1 MGKKKKQ
8 KIIGKFVANSKGFGF
23 VEIENEPEDFFVPSS
38 FVGNALNGDMVEI
51 QILKEKRTDKRAEAK
66 VVKVIKR
73 EKETVVGIFQKN
85 RNFGFV
91 VPDDKKLG
99 TDIFIS
105 KNHAKKAKN
114 QDKVVAKIL
123 KYPEKGKNAEG
134 EIIEVLGNVNQA
146 GVDMVCVIKEFD
158 LPNEFPEPVLK
169 EARKISQILTKEDLK
184 INDEKNRIDLRSKEN
199 MNIFTID
206 GEEAKDLD
214 DAVWVGKADNGN
226 YLLDVHIA
234 DVSHYVKKGSNLDNE
249 AIFRGTSVYMFDRV
263 IPMLPVELSNGICS
277 LNSGQDRLALSCL
290 MEIDQNG
297 KVVASDV
304 YKSVIRVTERMSY
317 TDVNKILTHSDEKV
331 FQKYQKYISDFKLM
345 EELAHVLKNRRKKAG
360 YLNLDIPESKI
371 ILDENGKCV
380 DVKKYETT
388 FANEIIEQFMLT
400 ANESVA
406 EKFYWM
412 KFPFI
417 YRVHE
422 EPDLDKVKELNKF
435 LWNFGYKIH
444 INQDKVHPTEF
455 AKVLEEVK
463 GKPEEKV
470 VSNLIL
476 RTLKLARYENE
487 NQGHFGIA
495 SKFYCHFTSPIRR
508 YPDLFIHR
516 MISEYWEAN
525 EDLKTQF
532 EVDSERYAKSSS
544 ECEQRA
550 TKAEREAESIKKAE
564 FMEDKVGEE
573 FEAIIS
579 SITPFGMFAELEN
592 TVEGLIRFENMGKEY
607 YIYDEDRKQLIGERS
622 NRVFKIGDEIK
633 IRVISASK
641 MLRQIDFELDVSEDL

>member
-8 KIIGKFVANSKGFGF
+8 NIIGTFVANSKGFGF
-23 VEIENEPEDFFVPSS
+23 VEFEEKEKEAVFISS
-38 FVGNALNGDMVEI
+38 EFVGNALNGDRVAI
-51 QILKEKRTDKRAEAK
+51 KILKEKEQDRRAEGKIIK
-66 VVKVIKR
+66 VVER
-73 EKETVVGIFQKN
+73 EKETVVGTFQKN

-91 VPDDKKLG
+91 VPDDKKFH
-99 TDIFIS
+99 TDIFVS
-105 KNHAKKAKN
+105 KKSCQKAKN
-114 QDKVVAKIL
+114 NDKVVAKIL

-134 EIIEVLGNVNQA
+134 EIIEILGNVNQA
-146 GVDMVCVIKEFD
+146 GVDMLCVMKEFD

-169 EARKISQILTKEDLK
+169 EVDKIPQTITQEDLK
-184 INDEKNRIDLRSKEN
+184 INSEKNRIDLRGKEN
-199 MNIFTID
+199 MHIFTID
-206 GEEAKDLD
+206 GEDAKDLD
-214 DAVWVGKADNGN
+214 DAIWVGKADNGN

-249 AIFRGTSVYMFDRV
+249 AIYRGTSIYMFDRV
-263 IPMLPVELSNGICS
+263 IPMLPFELSNGICS
-277 LNSGQDRLALSCL
+277 LNAGQDRLALSCL
-290 MEIDQNG
+290 MEINSSG

-317 TDVNKILTHSDEKV
+317 TDVNKILNHSDEEV
-331 FQKYQKYISDFKLM
+331 FKKYEKYIDDFQLM
-345 EELAHVLKNRRKKAG
+345 EELAHVLKNRRLTAG

-380 DVKKYETT
+380 DVQKYETT

-400 ANESVA
+400 ANETIA

-412 KFPFI
+412 EYPFI

-422 EPDLDKVKELNKF
+422 EPDLDKVKELNQF

-455 AKVLEEVK
+455 AKVLQDVK

-470 VSNLIL
+470 ISNLIL

-487 NQGHFGIA
+487 NNGHFGIA
-495 SKFYCHFTSPIRR
+495 SKYYCHFTSPIRR

-516 MISEYWEAN
+516 MISEYWEAD
-525 EDLKTQF
+525 ETLKMQF
-532 EVDSERYAKSSS
+532 KADSEKYAKSSS
-544 ECEQRA
+544 ECEQIA

-564 FMEDKVGEE
+564 FMENKIGEE
-573 FEAIIS
+573 YEAIIS

-592 TVEGLIRFENMGKEY
+592 TVEGLIRFENMGDEY
-607 YIYDEDRKQLIGERS
+607 FFYDEDKKQLIGEHT
-622 NRVFKIGDEIK
+622 NRVFKIGDTIL
-633 IRVISASK
+633 IRVIGASK
-641 MLRQIDFELDVSEDL
+641 MTREIDFELLLS